1 MGETTVWPQV
11 FGLTSA
17 VPNEGKSTMASN
29 LSAAMAMARYCVLL
43 IDADTRKSSFY
54 DRFGVQKSPDLCKL
68 IQSHGKFEDY
78 VQKTDLEDLDILT
91 TGERTEQPSELFFND
106 RLE

>member
-1 MGETTVWPQV
+1 MH
-11 FGLTSA
+11 
-17 VPNEGKSTMASN
+17 NE
-29 LSAAMAMARYCVLL
+29 
-43 IDADTRKSSFY
+43 
-54 DRFGVQKSPDLCKL
+54 L